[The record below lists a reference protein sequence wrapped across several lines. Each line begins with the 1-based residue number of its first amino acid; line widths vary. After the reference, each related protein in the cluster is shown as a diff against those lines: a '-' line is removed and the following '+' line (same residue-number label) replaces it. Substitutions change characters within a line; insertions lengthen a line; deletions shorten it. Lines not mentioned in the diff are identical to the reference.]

1 MTIPIIEN
9 QKEENLTLP
18 IGYSIFI
25 PENIEEDDQLKKANF
40 ITGQTETVY
49 GEKLW
54 FSPDFTDR
62 LIELVFTMSKNP
74 ELIRENYQNFELEE
88 NRELLKQAKE
98 NYINQS
104 NLIIKG
110 EENEENK
117 LKYLYV

>member
-1 MTIPIIEN
+1 MHNTWCFINTNGLENSVTLTKKENEHDITLNYQGILTVDHFFVEENLCGLILELDYIVTIPIIEN

-62 LIELVFTMSKNP
+62 LI
-74 ELIRENYQNFELEE
+74 
-88 NRELLKQAKE
+88 
-98 NYINQS
+98 
-104 NLIIKG
+104 
-110 EENEENK
+110 
-117 LKYLYV
+117 